1 MLPHNVW
8 TTLHENGAVSPS
20 DAATVDAF
28 AEGGAVELVRLESWA
43 MRSMWGA
50 VR

>member
-1 MLPHNVW
+1 MLPHDVW
-8 TTLHENGAVSPS
+8 LKLQESGTPQPS

-28 AEGGAVELVRLESWA
+28 AEGGAVELMRFESWA

-50 VR
+50 V